1 MPQRTEPMIERL
13 SELLDLPDAD
23 YWSDVGCIEA
33 RSIIDADPQLVMCQ
47 IKSQWRSWPEP
58 RQEHLA
64 YILGE
69 GTHPL
74 EREVLLEM
82 ASSSAPGVV
91 MSAREAL
98 RGIPSSEA

>member
-1 MPQRTEPMIERL
+1 MHQRTKSMIERL
-13 SELLDLPDAD
+13 AELLDLPDAD
-23 YWSDVGCIEA
+23 YWSDVGCVEA
-33 RSIIDADPQLVMCQ
+33 RSIIDAEPQLVMCQ
-47 IKSQWRSWPEP
+47 IKSQWSSWPEP

-74 EREVLLEM
+74 ERDILLEM
-82 ASSSAPGVV
+82 ASSSAPGVA

-98 RGIPSSEA
+98 RGIPGSEA